1 MGLPSV
7 YLNVFFSVYFRPH
20 APTSA
25 MSSSE
30 KDVKKLVYFQILL
43 IADKIVL
50 FNVNYAVILLSKVC
64 WFYSFISFL

>member
-50 FNVNYAVILLSKVC
+50 FNV
-64 WFYSFISFL
+64 